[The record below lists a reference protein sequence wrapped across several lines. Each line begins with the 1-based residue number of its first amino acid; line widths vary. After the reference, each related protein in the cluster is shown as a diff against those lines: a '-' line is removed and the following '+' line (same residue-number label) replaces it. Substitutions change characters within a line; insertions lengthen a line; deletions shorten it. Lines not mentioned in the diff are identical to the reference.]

1 MGQKMTMAEL
11 AKEIGC
17 SRSQVSRALNG
28 RPNVAPEI
36 RAKVLAAAERSN
48 YRNSSNR
55 HRIRIACI
63 SDHFSGYFIPQI
75 FEHIQLEAASLGW
88 ECNVL
93 GDIAN
98 DEFYDG
104 VISAV
109 YKEKWA
115 REWGATRNLPLVMLN
130 SYASNS
136 DYICSVEPDPF
147 DEAELVLRHLKELGH
162 RKIARM
168 HMVTQAETAHRGR
181 FEFLQAAQQLQLPWA
196 ENIELTNDLEWP
208 AAFRDVLGRGF
219 TAAYV
224 IHQHQAARAASVLQ
238 KLGVRIPEDF
248 SLITYELPEISEYLT
263 PPHTTVNFDFAA
275 LSKRALHELRL
286 RMLDKAG
293 SLGAIRLPNC
303 LIVRS
308 STGIVR
314 QG

>member
-1 MGQKMTMAEL
+1 MVPKITMEDL
-11 AKEIGC
+11 ARSIGC
-17 SRSQVSRALNG
+17 SRSQVSRALND

-36 RAKVLAAAERSN
+36 RAKVLAAAQQNN

-75 FEHIQLEAASLGW
+75 FEQIQLEAVSLGW

-136 DYICSVEPDPF
+136 DHICSVEPDPAS
-147 DEAELVLRHLKELGH
+147 EAELVLRHLKELGH

-168 HMVTQAETAHRGR
+168 HMVKRVDTLHRGR
-181 FEFLQAAQQLQLPWA
+181 AEFLQTAQLLPLSGV
-196 ENIELTNDLEWP
+196 ENIELSCDDEWP
-208 AAFRDVLGRGF
+208 DVFADILGRGF
-219 TAAYV
+219 TAAYI
-224 IHQHQAARAASVLQ
+224 IHQHQAARAAGVLHQ
-238 KLGVRIPEDF
+238 LGVRIPEDF
-248 SLITYELPEISEYLT
+248 SLITYELPEISEYLN
-263 PPHTTVNFDFAA
+263 PPHTTINFDFAA
-275 LSKRALHELRL
+275 LAKRALHELRL
-286 RMLDKAG
+286 RLFDNAG
-293 SLGAIRLPNC
+293 ALGAIRLPNR

-308 STGIVR
+308 STGPVR
-314 QG
+314 QR